1 MLASRLQRI
10 HRLARAVAVA
20 IVAITA
26 ASLVVLSVRAF
37 AVMNDRTA
45 TDQLQRLRETTY
57 AVFDLQRVITTSED
71 YARVA
76 ADPERPGEAAFRD
89 LTAAVDLV
97 YVRIDVFGALLRDI
111 DSQTAQRLAA
121 TLDEFI
127 AFADATLQEGI
138 PNPDAFHDEVLSRAR
153 AVQRAVLH
161 FYDEEN
167 TRYVKHKEDEHR
179 LLALMT
185 LATALFM
192 LTSASVGLST
202 LRFWRREAINRVER
216 EQSVAE
222 AHYYSKHDL
231 LTGLLNR
238 DTFASSV
245 DTLIERTSD
254 LALII
259 VDIDALKAIND
270 VHGQSA
276 GDALIKDVALSLEA
290 EFADTRAIIGRLGGD
305 EFAIAMATTSDQTAL
320 LERCRQTL
328 AAIASPLQLG
338 PLSIRASASIG
349 LAMGV
354 QIELEGPVTRSKL
367 MHSADLALYQAKQ
380 RGMGQVEAYARP
392 LAERVAARKQLEIDL
407 PRGLARGEFFVV
419 YQPQMSLA
427 DGGLHGFE
435 ALVRWRRN
443 GEVVP
448 PSGFIPVAEETGS
461 IVDIDLWVLRTAV
474 AEAARWHRQRADAP
488 QISVNLTACHLQ
500 GSAIVDAVR
509 QILLVTDL
517 PARRLTLEITES
529 VKIEDWEAAQATLCA
544 LSELGVELSL
554 DDFGT
559 GYSNLSYLHQLNVH
573 EVKLDRSFLTEVE
586 SSRHSR
592 FMLDGLVEMV
602 AALSMRLVVE
612 GVEAPGQL
620 SILRQLN
627 CHVVQ
632 GYLLG
637 APMSAEEARALA
649 ISPDAHLKLTSGLA

>member
-26 ASLVVLSVRAF
+26 ASLIVLSVRAF
-37 AVMNDRTA
+37 AIMNDRTA

-89 LTAAVDLV
+89 LAAAVDLV

-111 DSQTAQRLAA
+111 DSHTAQRLAA

-222 AHYYSKHDL
+222 AHYYSKHDI

-509 QILLVTDL
+509 QVLLVTDL

-649 ISPDAHLKLTSGLA
+649 TSPDEHLKLTSGLA